1 MNKFEKATM
10 DRLTLDSMK
19 FKIVRYCDS
28 NSKCEDRCF
37 IKDVCKKNIA
47 PNFYYLDDWSKE
59 HIKEAYEILKVA
71 EQEEW

>member
-10 DRLTLDSMK
+10 DRLMLDSMK

-37 IKDVCKKNIA
+37 IRDLCYKNEA
-47 PNFYYLDDWSKE
+47 PTKNYLDDWSKE

-71 EQEEW
+71 EREEW

>member
-10 DRLTLDSMK
+10 DRLMLDSMK

-28 NSKCEDRCF
+28 NSKCSDRCF
-37 IKDVCKKNIA
+37 IKKLCENYHA
-47 PNFYYLDDWSKE
+47 PNFNYLDDWSKE
-59 HIKEAYEILKVA
+59 DIKEAYEILKVA